1 MGTSASAHKTAVRSI
16 SIDQDGW
23 NRPCSGSRGSSAASR
38 RSLPVLLN
46 FVGNK
51 SSRDERMTK
60 GERIRLVDR
69 AMRAESA
76 AAECESKMKG
86 MEREIRTLELRNHDL
101 STEVC
106 WLRQQCTISCPD
118 VPNGSMASFV
128 PPSCSEQCQVEKRLL
143 HDTVAK
149 QNADLNKMRLEVE
162 RFTALD
168 IRKDI
173 RISELIKEL
182 DAAKARI
189 AGLEELCRDQIGA
202 AALSPV
208 KPSAKGDMREVEKDG
223 KAVEGKREEAVCD
236 DISEEIPEEVEDGNT
251 VRGPA
256 KNSNLRIQTSRPR
269 PSFRNIFTMGKEQRI
284 DGKSLAYVRPN
295 TAVEQSSSEF
305 LPPPLERVD
314 TVPVLRSIEIMPGIP
329 SENKNPNEIHRDVD
343 GDPYF
348 YEKDIVEDSGADS
361 DIDVTD
367 ILGSSNKSMAMSQRS
382 LSSKSRDSGYCRGDS
397 ISTKYVINKQVA

>member
-1 MGTSASAHKTAVRSI
+1 MSIAHGSHDRMGTSASAHKTAVRSI

-149 QNADLNKMRLEVE
+149 QNADLSKMRLEVE

-189 AGLEELCRDQIGA
+189 AGLEGE
-202 AALSPV
+202 
-208 KPSAKGDMREVEKDG
+208 EVEKDG

-251 VRGPA
+251 VRGPT

-269 PSFRNIFTMGKEQRI
+269 PSFRNIFAMGKEQRI

-314 TVPVLRSIEIMPGIP
+314 TVPVLRSIEIMHGIP

-367 ILGSSNKSMAMSQRS
+367 ILGSSNKSMAMRLRCS
-382 LSSKSRDSGYCRGDS
+382 LKVVMGGLS
-397 ISTKYVINKQVA
+397 IDFYFKMHRPARAATPDTAEEIRFPQNM